1 MLLLLLVEARR
12 LRVWMHPRRGC
23 RRGVLD
29 SDSRSSRADVRRT
42 LRMCSRGR
50 LQQSMRS
57 GARKGLLL
65 LQHLLLKLELSL
77 LLALR
82 SRLLCELRLLLAMLS
97 LGSSAHLPLDLF
109 KRVHTFVEV
118 GSEV

>member
-12 LRVWMHPRRGC
+12 LRVWMHPRRG
-23 RRGVLD
+23 RRGGVLD

-97 LGSSAHLPLDLF
+97 LCSSAHLPLDLF
-109 KRVHTFVEV
+109 ERMHYLM
-118 GSEV
+118 